1 MNRGLLGTE
10 NLNAELRKRLNPG
23 PAELVLGS
31 REFRTGDKAMQIV
44 NNYDK
49 EVFNGDIGWIIQ
61 IDPERKEVTIDFDG
75 RSLCYDGP
83 DLEEIVPAY
92 AISVHKSQGSEYPAI
107 ILPVSTQ
114 HYVLL
119 QKNLLYTGMT
129 RARRLAVLVG
139 TTRALGI
146 ALRNNRPE
154 QRYTRLAWRLKAD
167 A

>member
-1 MNRGLLGTE
+1 
-10 NLNAELRKRLNPG
+10 
-23 PAELVLGS
+23 
-31 REFRTGDKAMQIV
+31 MQTV
-44 NNYDK
+44 NNYEK
-49 EVFNGDIGWIIQ
+49 EVFNGDIGWIVR
-61 IDPERKEVTIDFDG
+61 IDPEEKEVTVDFDG
-75 RSLCYDGP
+75 RPVAYTGS

-154 QRYTRLAWRLKAD
+154 QEATPALPGD
-167 A
+167 